1 MTDYRWV
8 LINIMPCK
16 GSVVL
21 SGSGNSSVDGTYCYD
36 GLNNEAGVWT
46 KIGGVRLE
54 DSIYRPTYEGEG
66 LPYLVVTTGGTF
78 EDDPTNALYK
88 TVFGFGPGGAWTIQ
102 DAFGLGGTPPPP
114 IGVYYPE
121 KEPVLKDFGPL
132 QYARFSED
140 EDLSVG
146 LIAKRRKLTTD
157 IVFSGEDYH
166 FFRAIEKD
174 PVRRCEE
181 LIIRRQMK
189 CGSKWETIWTGT
201 FSTGS
206 GSWDLDNC
214 LFTVRPE
221 VLDEYTCIMRGMN
234 KKVNALQVAP
244 VTAQAVI
251 IPSLEFAVCRI
262 GGGIANNCV
271 AAGVLDVDGTTP
283 INEWVIAHNQSET
296 ACDPGPNETTYNL
309 VVFWRER
316 VNTFCVAGA
325 PVSPVGSGWVLL
337 TDNCATTG
345 TAVYVREPTISW
357 TFGDAT
363 VIENTDPVAIPPDT
377 DCAWTYLGSIDIEN
391 EIQPFCFGVWHHAFI
406 CLSAGTPV
414 VFDRARTLQE
424 VANYM
429 LGQAGCDQTE
439 MVSDFFEWN
448 APGDA
453 PGYLPG
459 VNYVTGL
466 GSQTNALVLL
476 QNSDAIDP
484 GATNPATIGELTL
497 KEFFTLLAT
506 AYRTLWAIDS
516 EGRVRIEHFSYWT
529 SPVGLVL
536 SDYPKE
542 ERTEPMQ
549 YAYLKSEV
557 PRYERPRWAAARGSD
572 FIGSDIEYTG
582 PCVSNEAEADV
593 KEYSVGQ
600 FTSDIEL
607 IVVDPDSVSKQGF
620 TILATAFNGTEYNA
634 ILDHGALSGNF
645 ITNAPLAWAN
655 LERDFWQHDRF
666 LPSGIMNRVITDFI
680 GFIPNIEQRD
690 VFVKMC
696 CDYRNFNSSNRVTTA
711 LGGKLGGIN
720 AFIRRA
726 EFDEKSVGVTLTL
739 RYAY

>member
-8 LINIMPCK
+8 LINILPCR
-16 GSVVL
+16 GSITII
-21 SGSGNSSVDGTYCYD
+21 GAGTPSVDGIYCPD
-36 GLNNEAGVWT
+36 GLENGLPVWT

-54 DSIYRPTYEGEG
+54 DSIYTPLSGG
-66 LPYLVVTTGGTF
+66 DILPYSVLTSGGTF
-78 EDDPTNALYK
+78 ESDPHNALYGNLVQPPV
-88 TVFGFGPGGAWTIQ
+88 TSIDPWFVLDGFGAGG
-102 DAFGLGGTPPPP
+102 DAPAPTA
-114 IGVYYPE
+114 VYYRD
-121 KEPVLKDFGPL
+121 KEPVLRDFGPL
-132 QYARFSED
+132 QYARFAED

-157 IVFSGEDYH
+157 IVFSGDHYD
-166 FFRAIEKD
+166 FFRAIERD

-206 GSWDLDNC
+206 GSWDLDKC

-221 VLDEYTCIMRGMN
+221 VLDEYTCIMRAVN
-234 KKVNALQVAP
+234 KKVNVLQVAP
-244 VTAQAVI
+244 VTAQAVV
-251 IPSLEFAVCRI
+251 IPSLQFGVCI
-262 GGGIANNCV
+262 PGLPTECPDI
-271 AAGVLDVDGTTP
+271 LDVDGATP
-283 INEWVIAHNQSET
+283 INEWEFAHTQVVT
-296 ACDPGPNETTYNL
+296 LTCPDDPGVYTPNIY
-309 VVFWRER
+309 WRER
-316 VNTFCVAGA
+316 ETTICVGGS
-325 PVSPVGSGWVLL
+325 PVSPVGAGWVLL
-337 TDNCATTG
+337 TNNCATDG
-345 TAVYVREPTISW
+345 TAVYVRNSTVPW

-363 VIENTDPVAIPPDT
+363 VVFSESPDPIPPDSS
-377 DCAWTYLGSIDIEN
+377 CAWTYLGTVDIN
-391 EIQPFCFGVWHHAFI
+391 ADVNPFCEGYDHYFI

-448 APGDA
+448 PPGDA

-466 GSQTNALVLL
+466 GIQTNALVLL

-497 KEFFTLLAT
+497 KEFFTLIAT
-506 AYRTLWAIDS
+506 AYRTLWAIDADA
-516 EGRVRIEHFSYWT
+516 RVRIEHFSYWT

-542 ERTEPMQ
+542 DRTEPMQ

-582 PCVSNEAEADV
+582 PCVSNEAETDV

-600 FTSDIEL
+600 FTSDIAM
-607 IVVDPDSVSKQGF
+607 IVGDPDSVSKQGF

-690 VFVKMC
+690 VLVKMC

-726 EFDEKSVGVTLTL
+726 EFDEKSGGVTLTL